1 MKSFNNLA
9 SIVTLGVL
17 LASSLGS
24 ASPSPSPEIAVENLD
39 GLRAINQNGP
49 ISLRTDEDENSEDTV
64 APPNIERGGLH
75 LETFSD
81 LLGRAEEEAAMG
93 RHRRPKPWRPH
104 RRPHKKPAMKPSE
117 TPSPPEPAPETGDA
131 GYVQL

>member
-17 LASSLGS
+17 LTSNVGS
-24 ASPSPSPEIAVENLD
+24 ASPAPSPEIAVENLD

-49 ISLRTDEDENSEDTV
+49 ISLRTDEGENSEDTV
-64 APPNIERGGLH
+64 APPNIERGGLD

-81 LLGRAEEEAAMG
+81 LLGRTEEEAARG